1 MLLRMACACTPFCW
15 ARRLVRLKGVVH
27 AALQHARGVMD
38 EGIQTG
44 FQHVVP
50 GHNSMSIYLSLC
62 LPVYLPIYL
71 PIIIYIYIHIHMHTH
86 VRKVSICIYIYTI
99 YVCVHTYACTYKH
112 TYRQTYAHMHIH
124 TVAHIHMYKH
134 TLGLIQGLAPL
145 RTFHYLQHPC
155 AQK

>member
-1 MLLRMACACTPFCW
+1 MKEVRRASSMSFLAIILCLSIYLSIYLSAC
-15 ARRLVRLKGVVH
+15 LSIYL
-27 AALQHARGVMD
+27 
-38 EGIQTG
+38 
-44 FQHVVP
+44 
-50 GHNSMSIYLSLC
+50 SIYLSL
-62 LPVYLPIYL
+62 YIYT
-71 PIIIYIYIHIHMHTH
+71 YTHAHTCKKSEHMHIYIH
-86 VRKVSICIYIYTI
+86 TI
-99 YVCVHTYACTYKH
+99 YVCGHTYACTYKH